1 MTKFSDQLFD
11 DLMREHGT
19 ALAHARPPAQ
29 PKRHITA
36 RQTLLASGG
45 TLAVGAAVA
54 GVLVAQSGTPA
65 HVAGS
70 RTPAAYAVTKN
81 SDGTITLAV
90 YQKSGIA
97 GANTRL
103 RQLGA
108 KQVVVVPVERG
119 CTRTVPPPAVS
130 GHGHLI
136 TTGISRLAQRE
147 HHREGAGHP
156 GRGHPRDRRGRP
168 AGAPRMSG
176 RNPDL
181 APGAGLHQP
190 PPAARLR
197 GNGGSRVDQARLDQR
212 AE

>member
-108 KQVVVVPVERG
+108 RRVVVVPVQPG
-119 CTRTVPPPAVS
+119 CPRPAAPAVS
-130 GHGHLI
+130 GRGHLI
-136 TTGISRLAQRE
+136 TTGISVTRNGGITVKAQ
-147 HHREGAGHP
+147 GI
-156 GRGHPRDRRGRP
+156 P
-168 AGAPRMSG
+168 AGDILVIGVQTSVQTSGRTSMSG
-176 RNPDL
+176 GIL
-181 APGAGLHQP
+181 TS
-190 PPAARLR
+190 PPAPSCISLPAPPA
-197 GNGGSRVDQARLDQR
+197 GNGGSGS
-212 AE
+212 

>member
-19 ALAHARPPAQ
+19 ALAQHTRPPAQ

-70 RTPAAYAVTKN
+70 GTPAAYAVTKN

-97 GANTRL
+97 AANARL
-103 RQLGA
+103 RQLGD
-108 KQVVVVPVERG
+108 KQVVVVPVEPG
-119 CTRTVPPPAVS
+119 CPRPPAPAV
-130 GHGHLI
+130 
-136 TTGISRLAQRE
+136 
-147 HHREGAGHP
+147 P
-156 GRGHPRDRRGRP
+156 GRGHLISTGISVSPNGGITVKAQGIP
-168 AGAPRMSG
+168 AGDILVIGVQTSGRTSMSG
-176 RNPDL
+176 GIL
-181 APGAGLHQP
+181 AS
-190 PPAARLR
+190 PPAPSCISLPAPPA
-197 GNGGSRVDQARLDQR
+197 GNGGSGS
-212 AE
+212 